1 MAGRQVIDALDE
13 KFSFYVVIRQICE
26 RIANGIK
33 LCLTSCVYSF
43 VRISFKREKEEN
55 RSEFYF
61 VLGEWISSDAPHTYY
76 RIRKQIESI
85 PRALGGPTSSPH
97 FIAEDAFRKKSK
109 KCMTTSGESPR
120 ALERVAEKWSKG
132 GGRVTRQ
139 CESVYPLKT
148 YLSSKR

>member
-61 VLGEWISSDAPHTYY
+61 ESASELQRRAAYILSHSKEDRKYTSCPGWPHVFHL
-76 RIRKQIESI
+76 QF
-85 PRALGGPTSSPH
+85 TSSPKMPSEKRVKNVWQH
-97 FIAEDAFRKKSK
+97 PVRARVPSRGWRRNGAKGEAEWRDNAKAYIR
-109 KCMTTSGESPR
+109 
-120 ALERVAEKWSKG
+120 
-132 GGRVTRQ
+132 
-139 CESVYPLKT
+139 
-148 YLSSKR
+148 